1 MQAKIIAALTIV
13 AAIVSLES
21 PVRAQS
27 LSAPTVN
34 EESYKITSDSLEG
47 IGTRTAED
55 DFMKFFE
62 GGNINRPSNNNQ
74 TNKSPSEELHFNRSI
89 LLPSTSIFLQPAAQ
103 STDGN
108 NGLEVQLDL
117 GS

>member
-1 MQAKIIAALTIV
+1 MKAQIIAALSVV

-27 LSAPTVN
+27 LAAPDVSQEN
-34 EESYKITSDSLEG
+34 YKVTSDSLEG

-62 GGNINRPSNNNQ
+62 GGEINRTSNNTQ
-74 TNKSPSEELHFNRSI
+74 TKKSPADGLRFNRAI
-89 LLPSTSIFLQPAAQ
+89 ALPDNSIFLLPAAQ

-108 NGLEVQLDL
+108 NGLELQVDL

>member
-1 MQAKIIAALTIV
+1 MKAKIIAALTIV
-13 AAIVSLES
+13 AAIVSLEN

-27 LSAPTVN
+27 LAAPSIN
-34 EESYKITSDSLEG
+34 QQGYKITSDSLEG

-62 GGNINRPSNNNQ
+62 GGNINRTSNNNQ
-74 TNKSPSEELHFNRSI
+74 TSKSSSDGLRFNRTIS
-89 LLPSTSIFLQPAAQ
+89 LPSNSIFLQPAL
-103 STDGN
+103 STNGN
-108 NGLEVQLDL
+108 DGLEVQLDL

>member
-1 MQAKIIAALTIV
+1 MQAKIIATLTVV
-13 AAIVSLES
+13 AAIVSLTNS
-21 PVRAQS
+21 VCAQS

-47 IGTRTAED
+47 IGTRTAES

-62 GGNINRPSNNNQ
+62 GGNINRTSNNNQ
-74 TNKSPSEELHFNRSI
+74 TNKSPSDGLHFNRAV